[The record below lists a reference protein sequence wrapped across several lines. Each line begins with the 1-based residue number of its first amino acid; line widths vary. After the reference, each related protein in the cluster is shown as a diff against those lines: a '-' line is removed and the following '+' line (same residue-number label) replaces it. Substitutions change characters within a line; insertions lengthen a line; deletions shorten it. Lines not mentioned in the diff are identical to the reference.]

1 MAISDN
7 YQYSSQQPTNREAR
21 QPHSERAY
29 SSVLNEVIASAKD
42 VVRSEVNL
50 FMTEFRQF
58 QPHLTKHISQVVI
71 FGTLLVMS
79 VLPFLAFMVIG
90 LGELLDGRY
99 WLSSLIVSAVC
110 AMIGGPLALSAFR
123 KIKIEDINFSQTRRS
138 LYEAVES
145 TKQKLE
151 KIKTSSKGSA
161 NGSKS
166 YN

>member
-99 WLSSLIVSAVC
+99 WLS
-110 AMIGGPLALSAFR
+110 
-123 KIKIEDINFSQTRRS
+123 
-138 LYEAVES
+138 
-145 TKQKLE
+145 
-151 KIKTSSKGSA
+151 
-161 NGSKS
+161 
-166 YN
+166 